1 MIRHFLILTFVLAC
15 HLLKGQSFVITNVNI
30 IPMTGDQILEN
41 QSVLITKGKIKKIG
55 PADDFAISKRAL
67 EINGKG
73 KYLMPGLVDMHMHYL
88 ADNLIPKD
96 YIFDELP
103 IALSYGVTA
112 ARVPIGQPFHL
123 EIREQIKKGMLM
135 GPDLYIA
142 GHIAGTRFGDDF
154 SVLVVEYPD
163 KAAASV
169 TDLKEE
175 GYDLINLTYDLS
187 AEVYDQ
193 IMEAAKIESIPVFG
207 LVPPSVGIWKALEK
221 GQNIEHLDQYFEGIL
236 PDDPKFEASVSE
248 LGMMKKENWN
258 SLDYFTEQDIDKLVD
273 ATVKTGVWN
282 TPTNYY
288 FNSSFGKRKSEKE
301 FANSPEYQLLSP
313 AIRVELVKKRNRF
326 WSDPPPENLI
336 RKYVRF
342 RNSLIKKL
350 YIKGGKI
357 LAGSNSPE
365 AMNLYGLGLHRELQ
379 SLVEA
384 GLSPYQALETATIL
398 PAKFLGMEKRWGTVT
413 KGKRANLL
421 LLDKNP
427 LVNISNT
434 LSITGVFKGEDWIPR
449 NILKYMYSEARK
461 SLSKAPLR

>member
-1 MIRHFLILTFVLAC
+1 MVRYFLILASILVC

-30 IPMTGDQILEN
+30 IPMTGGPILEN
-41 QSVLITKGKIKKIG
+41 QSILIAKGKIKKIG
-55 PADDFAISKRAL
+55 PADNFVINKRAL
-67 EINGKG
+67 EIKGKG

-103 IALSYGVTA
+103 VALSYGITA

-123 EIREQIKKGMLM
+123 RIREQIKKGILM

-142 GHIAGTRFGDDF
+142 GHIAGSRFGDDF
-154 SVLVVEYPD
+154 SVLVVKYPD
-163 KAAASV
+163 KAAAAV
-169 TDLKEE
+169 IDLKEE
-175 GYDLINLTYDLS
+175 GYDLIKISYDLS
-187 AEVYDQ
+187 IEVYDQ
-193 IMEAAKIESIPVFG
+193 IIAASKIESILVFG

-236 PDDPKFEASVSE
+236 PDDPKFEASVSG
-248 LGMMKKENWN
+248 LGMMKKDNWK
-258 SLDYFTEQDIDKLVD
+258 SLDYFTEKDIDKLVD
-273 ATVKTGVWN
+273 ATVRAGVWN

-288 FNSSFGKRKSEKE
+288 FNTSFGKGKLEKE

-313 AIRVELVKKRNRF
+313 EVRDELIKTHNRF
-326 WSDPPPENLI
+326 WSDPPPENL
-336 RKYVRF
+336 RRRYVMF
-342 RNSLIKKL
+342 RNMLIKKL
-350 YIKGGKI
+350 YKKGGKI
-357 LAGSNSPE
+357 LAGSNSPN

-384 GLSPYQALETATIL
+384 GLSPYQALETATVL
-398 PAKFLGMEKRWGTVT
+398 PAKFLGMAKSWGTVT
-413 KGKRANLL
+413 KGKSANLL

-434 LSITGVFKGEDWIPR
+434 LSISGVFKGEDWIPR

-461 SLSKAPLR
+461 NLSKAPLR